1 MPSDST
7 PLLHELTLALLKVAG
22 IVIGLVLIY
31 PLIVTAVTNSL
42 K

>member
-22 IVIGLVLIY
+22 VVIGLVLVY
-31 PLIVTAVTNSL
+31 PFVVSSFANSL

>member
-7 PLLHELTLALLKVAG
+7 PLLHDLSIALLKVVG
-22 IVIGLVLIY
+22 IVIGLAIIY
-31 PLIVTAVTNSL
+31 PLVAAGIADSL

>member
-7 PLLHELTLALLKVAG
+7 PLLHDLTIALLKVAG
-22 IVIGLVLIY
+22 IVIGLALIY
-31 PLIVTAVTNSL
+31 PLVVTAIANSL